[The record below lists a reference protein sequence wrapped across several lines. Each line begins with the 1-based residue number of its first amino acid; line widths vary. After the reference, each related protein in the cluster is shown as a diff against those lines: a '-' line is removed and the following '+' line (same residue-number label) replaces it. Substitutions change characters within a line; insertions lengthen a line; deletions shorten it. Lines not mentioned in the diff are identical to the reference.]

1 MLVWT
6 MKACSIILFNN
17 SLFAKNFFKVISH
30 TFLHNVLHNF
40 QGKALLRFCMIS
52 QINLVMSLLKR
63 CLTFPCFWQEITT
76 LFNSINQTQLHHM
89 VFVILLFGCLKPS
102 IVLRRIVK
110 KTSFISLASLASDTK
125 CLNGIT
131 NVLRIKVKRVHS
143 FVSRYKKTNY
153 CHLMQYWHWN
163 THRTR
168 RNLLV

>member
-1 MLVWT
+1 MLLQT

-63 CLTFPCFWQEITT
+63 CLTFPCPCFLQEITT

-102 IVLRRIVK
+102 NCFATYCQK
-110 KTSFISLASLASDTK
+110 DFIYKSGKLGFRHKMPEWDYK
-125 CLNGIT
+125 CSKNQSQKSPFFCLPI
-131 NVLRIKVKRVHS
+131 
-143 FVSRYKKTNY
+143 
-153 CHLMQYWHWN
+153 
-163 THRTR
+163 
-168 RNLLV
+168 